1 MRKQT
6 TLVAGLIVGA
16 ALLAAAQGQQRQSA
30 LGQTTVAVVQM
41 TTVFEKSQM
50 PQDLERIFGQ
60 EKSKIEDE
68 ANARKAKMDTLQ
80 KELDSGAFA
89 KDSDDYYERLEKLEL
104 AKVSSEL
111 WLRKQDRR
119 LGNERKRWFEDVYK
133 KVTQACRD
141 AAQSQG
147 VEILLSD
154 NPVDFEVPDAAVLIN
169 QILQKKVVYAAPH
182 VDLTL
187 LVIERFDNEYLRL
200 GGAATITLAK

>member
-1 MRKQT
+1 MRRQT
-6 TLVAGLIVGA
+6 TLTAGLIVGA

-30 LGQTTVAVVQM
+30 VGQTTVGVVQM

-50 PQDLERIFGQ
+50 PQDLERIFAQ

-68 ANARKAKMDTLQ
+68 AKARKAKMDTLQ

-119 LGNERKRWFEDVYK
+119 LGNERKRWFEDIYK
-133 KVTQACRD
+133 KVAQACRD

-154 NPVDFEVPDAAVLIN
+154 NPVDFEVPDATVLIN

>member
-1 MRKQT
+1 MRRQT
-6 TLVAGLIVGA
+6 TLAAGLIVGA
-16 ALLAAAQGQQRQSA
+16 ALLAAAQGEQRQSA
-30 LGQTTVAVVQM
+30 VGQSTVGVVQM

-60 EKSKIEDE
+60 KKSQIEDE

-89 KDSDDYYERLEKLEL
+89 KDSDDYYGRLEKLEL

-111 WLRKQDRR
+111 WLRKQDRL
-119 LGNERKRWFEDVYK
+119 LGNERKRWFEDIYK

-154 NPVDFEVPDAAVLIN
+154 NPVDFEVPDATVLIN
-169 QILQKKVVYAAPH
+169 QILQKKVIYAAPH

-200 GGAATITLAK
+200 GGAATITLAN